1 MKLVL
6 VRHGQSESNL
16 ENLFTGWA
24 DPKLTP
30 RGIEEAR
37 AAGQILSRLDLGID
51 SVHTSLLTRTNE
63 TTFYLLDE
71 MGQLWLPVHQSWR
84 LNGRHY
90 GALEGQN
97 KDAMREKYGE
107 AQVEAW
113 RRSFDVRPPISETP
127 ITDRR
132 YRLLDEHLLP
142 QTESLKDT
150 RERLIP
156 YWTDHIAP
164 ELKNGNNVLVVSHGN
179 LLRAFTMFLEDIS
192 PALINRTEIATAEPI
207 VYDIDEHLSIQN
219 KVIYH
224 RR

>member
-16 ENLFTGWA
+16 ENRFTGWA
-24 DPKLTP
+24 DPKLTDH
-30 RGIEEAR
+30 GIAEAR
-37 AAGQILSRLDLGID
+37 MAGQILGRLDLNIQ
-51 SVHTSLLTRTNE
+51 SIHTSLLTRTNE

-71 MGQLWLPVHQSWR
+71 MQQLYLPVHQHWR

-97 KDAMREKYGE
+97 KTAMREKYGQE
-107 AQVEAW
+107 QVEAW
-113 RRSFDVRPPISETP
+113 RRSFDVRPPVSDTP

-132 YRLLDEHLLP
+132 YRFLDPHLLP

-150 RERLIP
+150 RQRLIP
-156 YWTDHIAP
+156 YWMDHIAP
-164 ELKNGNNVLVVSHGN
+164 ELKRGHNVLVVSHGN

-192 PALINRTEIATAEPI
+192 SALINQTEIATAEPI
-207 VYDIDEHLSIQN
+207 VYDIDDHLTITN